1 MMLRFRERKE
11 RRNRIMKQNAP
22 VEGTPD
28 CLQEGMP
35 SMRGVN
41 KHK

>member
-11 RRNRIMKQNAP
+11 RRNSIMKQNAL

-28 CLQEGMP
+28 CLQERMP